1 MYNYYLD
8 LKRKKQIEEVKKNEE
23 KKKILK
29 KKHDKKLLEYTKN
42 YENRIKNFIYQMAEK
57 PILLKEQKE
66 LFSTTREKLLNEES
80 DKILFNKGFVFHF
93 NRAERDKGT
102 FYRKETEGLNE
113 YIKKETFKKKKNPF
127 LTNSESNNII
137 SLKHNF
143 QTKESTKNF
152 FHKNPYSQSSESLSY
167 SNYNNT
173 IKDKINKNSKSFKL
187 TQPEMRFKPRSDLE
201 RVFLAMSEN
210 DLNYANKASKKV
222 IQTQLSKMGFNP
234 LINYNFN
241 SKDTIN
247 DFSERNN
254 EKSIEELLRENE
266 NKNKGNNK
274 ININILRKKIDLKK
288 PDNSK
293 AKILHLDLY
302 NKTYFN
308 AIENYSLFKTSCFL
322 PNKFSTQENKSVKN
336 IDNRKTKINFDKQ
349 KLYLS
354 KTNSFNKFNIKNS
367 KNDLFLDDENYKE
380 NITHINSTNDL
391 ISMLNNSKLNNSI
404 EDKILNSLKSV
415 DLFTNNFKEQKKKLT
430 KNEKINFDI
439 IRSLAFGK
447 KNNNYNS
454 QVYNIKKDDKN
465 NFDRKNSIEKAN
477 SNLSSTFGFLIG
489 DNEEIGI
496 KKPEEKII
504 VDGIEYSKNDME
516 SLSKVV
522 MKKCNF
528 FRKKYGQ

>member
-1 MYNYYLD
+1 
-8 LKRKKQIEEVKKNEE
+8 
-23 KKKILK
+23 
-29 KKHDKKLLEYTKN
+29 
-42 YENRIKNFIYQMAEK
+42 
-57 PILLKEQKE
+57 
-66 LFSTTREKLLNEES
+66 
-80 DKILFNKGFVFHF
+80 
-93 NRAERDKGT
+93 
-102 FYRKETEGLNE
+102 
-113 YIKKETFKKKKNPF
+113 
-127 LTNSESNNII
+127 
-137 SLKHNF
+137 
-143 QTKESTKNF
+143 
-152 FHKNPYSQSSESLSY
+152 
-167 SNYNNT
+167 
-173 IKDKINKNSKSFKL
+173 
-187 TQPEMRFKPRSDLE
+187 MRFKPRSDLE

-415 DLFTNNFKEQKKKLT
+415 DLFTNKFKEQKKKLT

-489 DNEEIGI
+489 DNEEIGT

-504 VDGIEYSKNDME
+504 VEGIEYSKNDME